1 MIDFM
6 YKIMIGNVSIIW
18 FNNNELLLFI
28 GIKLFYIKLYDNMV
42 LYLKLNKRLLGY
54 IVYLINNLLYNFI

>member
-18 FNNNELLLFI
+18 FNNNELLSLLVLNYFI
-28 GIKLFYIKLYDNMV
+28 LNCMIIWFYI
-42 LYLKLNKRLLGY
+42 
-54 IVYLINNLLYNFI
+54 